1 MQVLCGGET
10 GHDAKETE
18 EAVNE
23 PSRDSEVSMLRVW
36 QVAYDHVQK
45 CGSGDCNLCG
55 LFDELTQDPRRQGWE
70 QAIREA
76 AEQETYRR
84 QVAHEQNE
92 ERKDAL

>member
-1 MQVLCGGET
+1 MQVLCGGEA

-45 CGSGDCNLCG
+45 CGSDNCNLCG

-76 AEQETYRR
+76 AERETQRR
-84 QVAHEQNE
+84 QDEV
-92 ERKDAL
+92 DARREFQDD